1 VKDYIHRSG
10 RTGRAGRDGEVVSLI
25 DGSARKSTIR
35 LLKGSDI
42 DVTFSDFPFEDVDG
56 TPDAIGA
63 IGTVPT
69 RSLVDQR
76 QMS

>member
-1 VKDYIHRSG
+1 M
-10 RTGRAGRDGEVVSLI
+10 VSLI
-25 DGSARKSTIR
+25 DASAKKSTIR

-42 DVTFSDFPFEDVDG
+42 DVEFSDFPFEPREEVVA
-56 TPDAIGA
+56 DAIGA

-69 RSLVDQR
+69 RSLVDQM

>member
-1 VKDYIHRSG
+1 
-10 RTGRAGRDGEVVSLI
+10 EVVSLL

-42 DVTFSDFPFEDVDG
+42 EVTFKDFPFEDDESIA
-56 TPDAIGA
+56 DAIGA